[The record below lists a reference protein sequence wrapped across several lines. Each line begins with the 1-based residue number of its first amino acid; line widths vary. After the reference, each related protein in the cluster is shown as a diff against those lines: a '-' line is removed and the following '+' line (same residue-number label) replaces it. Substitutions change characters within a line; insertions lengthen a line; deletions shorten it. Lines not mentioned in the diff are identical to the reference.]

1 MLAFDSN
8 LAPIVG
14 QQVTLTS
21 NQASPSRASR
31 CWRAAP
37 TWASAI

>member
-21 NQASPSRASR
+21 TNAAAAGPRAST
-31 CWRAAP
+31 C
-37 TWASAI
+37 